1 MANEN
6 VCVFCGEKM
15 GFFREMAI
23 TCAGYY
29 LSCCKNCFKEVK
41 DLPEEE
47 QCRRALRLGLV
58 QNTQAL
64 EAYIE
69 QAVKAV
75 EVADHAEE
83 QRPTCLQCGSKLRF
97 RERQCLDNSPMGD
110 GLFSRA
116 FSVVPAVCPACG
128 RYALYDPEIVEKN
141 EYLAYLMKKD
151 SAEKL

>member
-15 GFFREMAI
+15 GFFHAMTV

-29 LSCCKNCFKEVK
+29 LTCCKSCYKELK
-41 DLPEEE
+41 NLPEEE

-83 QRPTCLQCGSKLRF
+83 HRPTCSQCGNKLRF
-97 RERQCLDNSPMGD
+97 QRVQYLDNSPMRD
-110 GLFSRA
+110 SLFSA
-116 FSVVPAVCPACG
+116 TLAVLPAVCPSCG
-128 RYALYDPEIVEKN
+128 KFEFYDPEIAEKN
-141 EYLAYLMKKD
+141 AYLAHLIKQD
-151 SAEKL
+151 NAE

>member
-15 GFFREMAI
+15 GFFHAMTV

-29 LSCCKNCFKEVK
+29 LSCCKSCYKELK
-41 DLPEEE
+41 NLSEEE

-83 QRPTCLQCGSKLRF
+83 HRPTCSQCGNKLRF
-97 RERQCLDNSPMGD
+97 QRVQYLDNSPMRD
-110 GLFSRA
+110 SLFSA
-116 FSVVPAVCPACG
+116 TLAVLPAVCPSCG
-128 RYALYDPEIVEKN
+128 KYEFYDPEIAEKN
-141 EYLAYLMKKD
+141 EYLALLMKKD

>member
-15 GFFREMAI
+15 GFFHAMTV

-29 LSCCKNCFKEVK
+29 LSCCKSCYKELK
-41 DLPEEE
+41 NLPEEE

-58 QNTQAL
+58 QNTRAL

-83 QRPTCLQCGSKLRF
+83 HRPTCSQCGNKLRF
-97 RERQCLDNSPMGD
+97 QRVQYLDNSPMRD
-110 GLFSRA
+110 SLFSA
-116 FSVVPAVCPACG
+116 TLAVLPAVCPSCG
-128 RYALYDPEIVEKN
+128 KYEFYDPEIAEKN
-141 EYLAYLMKKD
+141 EYLAHLIKQD
-151 SAEKL
+151 SAE

>member
-15 GFFREMAI
+15 SFFHAMTI

-29 LSCCKNCFKEVK
+29 LPCCKNCMKELK

-47 QCRRALRLGLV
+47 LCRRALRLGLV
-58 QNTQAL
+58 QDTQAL
-64 EAYIE
+64 EARIE
-69 QAVKAV
+69 LAIK
-75 EVADHAEE
+75 AEE
-83 QRPTCLQCGSKLRF
+83 RRPACQKCSTKLRF

-116 FSVVPAVCPACG
+116 FAVVPAVCPSCG
-128 RYALYDPEIVEKN
+128 KYEFYDPEITEKN
-141 EYLAYLMKKD
+141 EYLAYLIKIDSEKK
-151 SAEKL
+151 A

>member
-15 GFFREMAI
+15 GFFHAMTV

-29 LSCCKNCFKEVK
+29 LTCCKSCYKELK
-41 DLPEEE
+41 NLPEEE
-47 QCRRALRLGLV
+47 QCRRALRMGLV

-83 QRPTCLQCGSKLRF
+83 HRPTCSQCGNKLRF
-97 RERQCLDNSPMGD
+97 QRVQYLDNSPMRD
-110 GLFSRA
+110 SLFSA
-116 FSVVPAVCPACG
+116 TLAVLPAVCPSCG
-128 RYALYDPEIVEKN
+128 KYEFYDPEIAEKN
-141 EYLAYLMKKD
+141 AYLAHLIKQD
-151 SAEKL
+151 NAE

>member
-6 VCVFCGEKM
+6 ICVFCGEKM
-15 GFFREMAI
+15 GFFHAMTV

-29 LSCCKNCFKEVK
+29 LTCCKSCYKELK
-41 DLPEEE
+41 NLPEEE

-83 QRPTCLQCGSKLRF
+83 HRPTCSQCGNKLRF
-97 RERQCLDNSPMGD
+97 QRVQYLDNSPMRD
-110 GLFSRA
+110 SLFSA
-116 FSVVPAVCPACG
+116 TLAVLPAVCPSCG
-128 RYALYDPEIVEKN
+128 KYEFYDPEIAEKN
-141 EYLAYLMKKD
+141 EYLAHLIKQD
-151 SAEKL
+151 NAE

>member
-15 GFFREMAI
+15 GFFHAMTV

-29 LSCCKNCFKEVK
+29 LTCCKSCYKELK
-41 DLPEEE
+41 NLPEEE

-83 QRPTCLQCGSKLRF
+83 HRPTCSQCGNKLRF
-97 RERQCLDNSPMGD
+97 QRVQYLDNSPMRD
-110 GLFSRA
+110 SLFSA
-116 FSVVPAVCPACG
+116 TLAVLPAVCPSCG
-128 RYALYDPEIVEKN
+128 KYEFYDPEIVEKN

>member
-15 GFFREMAI
+15 GFFHAMTV

-29 LSCCKNCFKEVK
+29 LPCCKNCYKELK
-41 DLPEEE
+41 NLPEEE

-69 QAVKAV
+69 QAAKAA
-75 EVADHAEE
+75 EVANHAEE
-83 QRPTCLQCGSKLRF
+83 HRPTCMYCGAKLRF
-97 RERQCLDNSPMGD
+97 QAVECLNNNPFRDWSTFD
-110 GLFSRA
+110 VL
-116 FSVVPAVCPACG
+116 PAVCENCG
-128 RYALYDPEIVEKN
+128 KYEFYAPEIAKRN
-141 EYLAYLMKKD
+141 EYLAHLIKID
-151 SAEKL
+151 AAE

>member
-15 GFFREMAI
+15 GFFREMTI

-29 LSCCKNCFKEVK
+29 LSCCKNCFKELK

-47 QCRRALRLGLV
+47 LCRRALRLGLM

-83 QRPTCLQCGSKLRF
+83 HRPTCSQCGNKLRF
-97 RERQCLDNSPMGD
+97 QRVQYLDNSPMRD
-110 GLFSRA
+110 SLFSA
-116 FSVVPAVCPACG
+116 TLAVLPAVCPSCG
-128 RYALYDPEIVEKN
+128 KYEFYDPEIAEKN

>member
-15 GFFREMAI
+15 GFFHAMTV

-29 LSCCKNCFKEVK
+29 LPCCKNCYKELK
-41 DLPEEE
+41 NLPEEE

-69 QAVKAV
+69 QAAKAV
-75 EVADHAEE
+75 EVANHAEE
-83 QRPTCLQCGSKLRF
+83 HRPTCSQCGTKLQF
-97 RERQCLDNSPMGD
+97 GVVQHLDNSPMRD
-110 GLFSRA
+110 SLFSSTFA
-116 FSVVPAVCPACG
+116 MVPAVCPSCG
-128 RYALYDPEIVEKN
+128 KYEFYDPEIAEKN
-141 EYLAYLMKKD
+141 EYLAYLIKTD
-151 SAEKL
+151 TAE

>member
-15 GFFREMAI
+15 GFFQAMTV

-29 LSCCKNCFKEVK
+29 LTCCKSCYKELK
-41 DLPEEE
+41 NLPEEE

-83 QRPTCLQCGSKLRF
+83 HRPTCSQCGNKLRF
-97 RERQCLDNSPMGD
+97 QRVQYLDNSPMRD
-110 GLFSRA
+110 SLFSA
-116 FSVVPAVCPACG
+116 TLAVLPAVCPSCG
-128 RYALYDPEIVEKN
+128 KYEFYDPEIAEKN
-141 EYLAYLMKKD
+141 EYLAHLIKQD
-151 SAEKL
+151 NAE

>member
-15 GFFREMAI
+15 GFFHAMTV

-29 LSCCKNCFKEVK
+29 LSCCKSCYKELK
-41 DLPEEE
+41 NLPEEE

-83 QRPTCLQCGSKLRF
+83 HRRTCSQCGNKLRF
-97 RERQCLDNSPMGD
+97 QRVQYLDNSPMRD
-110 GLFSRA
+110 SLFSA
-116 FSVVPAVCPACG
+116 TLAVLPAVCPSCG
-128 RYALYDPEIVEKN
+128 KYEFYDPEIAEKN

>member
-15 GFFREMAI
+15 GFFHAMTV

-29 LSCCKNCFKEVK
+29 LPCCKNCYKELK
-41 DLPEEE
+41 NLPEEE

-83 QRPTCLQCGSKLRF
+83 HRPTCSQCGNKLRF
-97 RERQCLDNSPMGD
+97 QRVQYLDNSPMRD
-110 GLFSRA
+110 SLFSA
-116 FSVVPAVCPACG
+116 TLAVLPAVCPSCG
-128 RYALYDPEIVEKN
+128 KYEFYDPEIAEKN
-141 EYLAYLMKKD
+141 EYLAHLIKQD
-151 SAEKL
+151 NAE

>member
-15 GFFREMAI
+15 GFFHAMTV

-29 LSCCKNCFKEVK
+29 LPCCKNCYKELK
-41 DLPEEE
+41 NLPEEE
-47 QCRRALRLGLV
+47 QCRRALRLGLM

-83 QRPTCLQCGSKLRF
+83 HRPTCSQCGNKLRF
-97 RERQCLDNSPMGD
+97 QRVQYLDNSPMRD
-110 GLFSRA
+110 SLFSA
-116 FSVVPAVCPACG
+116 TLAVLPAVCPSCG
-128 RYALYDPEIVEKN
+128 KYEFYDPEIVEKN

>member
-15 GFFREMAI
+15 GFFHAMTV

-29 LSCCKNCFKEVK
+29 LSCCKSCYKELK
-41 DLPEEE
+41 NLPEEE

-83 QRPTCLQCGSKLRF
+83 HRPTCSQCGNKLRF
-97 RERQCLDNSPMGD
+97 QRVQYLDNSPMRD
-110 GLFSRA
+110 SLFSA
-116 FSVVPAVCPACG
+116 TLAVLPAVCPSCG
-128 RYALYDPEIVEKN
+128 KYEFYDPEIAEKN
-141 EYLAYLMKKD
+141 EYLALLMKKD
-151 SAEKL
+151 SEKKA

>member
-6 VCVFCGEKM
+6 VCIFCGEKM
-15 GFFREMAI
+15 GFFREMTI

-29 LSCCKNCFKEVK
+29 LSCCKNCFKELK

-47 QCRRALRLGLV
+47 LCRRALRLGLV
-58 QNTQAL
+58 QDTQAL
-64 EAYIE
+64 EARIE
-69 QAVKAV
+69 LATKS
-75 EVADHAEE
+75 EE

-97 RERQCLDNSPMGD
+97 GVVQHLDNSPMRD
-110 GLFSRA
+110 SLFSSTFA
-116 FSVVPAVCPACG
+116 MVPAVCPSCG
-128 RYALYDPEIVEKN
+128 KYEFYDPEIAEKN

>member
-15 GFFREMAI
+15 GFFHAMTV

-29 LSCCKNCFKEVK
+29 LSCCKSCYKELK
-41 DLPEEE
+41 NLPEEE

-83 QRPTCLQCGSKLRF
+83 HRPTCSQCGNKLRF
-97 RERQCLDNSPMGD
+97 QRVQYLDNSPMRD
-110 GLFSRA
+110 SLFSA
-116 FSVVPAVCPACG
+116 TLAVLPAVCTSCG
-128 RYALYDPEIVEKN
+128 KYEFYDPEIAEKN
-141 EYLAYLMKKD
+141 EYLAHLIKQD
-151 SAEKL
+151 NAE

>member
-15 GFFREMAI
+15 GFFHAMTV

-29 LSCCKNCFKEVK
+29 LPCCKSCYKELK
-41 DLPEEE
+41 NLPEEE

-83 QRPTCLQCGSKLRF
+83 HRPTCSQCGNKLRF
-97 RERQCLDNSPMGD
+97 QRVQYLDNSPMRD
-110 GLFSRA
+110 SLFSA
-116 FSVVPAVCPACG
+116 TLAVLPAVCPSCG
-128 RYALYDPEIVEKN
+128 KYEFYDPEIAEKN
-141 EYLAYLMKKD
+141 EYLAHLIKQD
-151 SAEKL
+151 NAE